1 MTREYPAGAALFHE
15 GDSSDVVYLVRSGT
29 VAVIK
34 ERGDSPVLLGR
45 VRTGEFLGEMGVV
58 EGLPRSATARAETPV
73 TAEVYESGQFLE
85 LVASDSELALNLIR
99 RLSVRLRK
107 VDNRVAQLLPGAETV
122 PPAAPAPEPTDG
134 GRGEWSGVAPVP
146 VTIRG
151 GSYALQMYIG
161 TDPIKVGKMPFTVGR
176 VPEKPSANE
185 AAEPDLGIVDP
196 EPHRLSPAHFI
207 LFEDHKRI
215 FVRDCNSE
223 LGTVVND
230 RNLGRDFPID
240 QIALKP
246 GENTIIAGG
255 DGSPYKFLIDV

>member
-1 MTREYPAGAALFHE
+1 MTREYPAGAALFQE
-15 GDSSDVVYLVRSGT
+15 GDPSDVVYLVRSGT

-73 TAEVYESGQFLE
+73 TADIYESGQFLE

-107 VDNRVAQLLPGAETV
+107 VDNRVAQLLPGSEPV
-122 PPAAPAPEPTDG
+122 PPAADPPKPPDG
-134 GRGEWSGVAPVP
+134 GGDWSGVAPVP

-176 VPEKPSANE
+176 VPEKPSPDDG
-185 AAEPDLGIVDP
+185 AEPDLGILDP
-196 EPHRLSPAHFI
+196 KPHRLSPAHFI

>member
-1 MTREYPAGAALFHE
+1 MTREYSAGAALFQE
-15 GDSSDVVYLVRSGT
+15 GDPSDVVYLVRSGT

-73 TAEVYESGQFLE
+73 TADIFESSQFLE

-107 VDNRVAQLLPGAETV
+107 VDNRVAQLLPGSEPV
-122 PPAAPAPEPTDG
+122 PPAVETPKPSDTGSD
-134 GRGEWSGVAPVP
+134 WSGVAPVP

-176 VPEKPSANE
+176 VPEGPATDE
-185 AAEPDLGIVDP
+185 DGEPDLGILDP
-196 EPHRLSPAHFI
+196 KPHRLSPSHFI

-255 DGSPYKFLIDV
+255 DGSPYKFLIEV

>member
-1 MTREYPAGAALFHE
+1 MTREYPAGAALFQE
-15 GDSSDVVYLVRSGT
+15 GDPSDVVYLVRSGT

-45 VRTGEFLGEMGVV
+45 VRSGEFLGEMGVV
-58 EGLPRSATARAETPV
+58 EGLPRSATARAETAV
-73 TAEVYESGQFLE
+73 SADIFGSNEFLE
-85 LVASDSELALNLIR
+85 LVAADSDLALNLIR
-99 RLSVRLRK
+99 RLSIRLRK
-107 VDNRVAQLLPGAETV
+107 VDNRVAQLLPGSEPV
-122 PPAAPAPEPTDG
+122 PAAVEAPNPAG
-134 GRGEWSGVAPVP
+134 GEAEWSGVAPVP

-176 VPEKPSANE
+176 VPEGPAVDQD
-185 AAEPDLGIVDP
+185 AEPDLGIVDP

-215 FVRDCNSE
+215 FVRDCNSD

-240 QIALKP
+240 QIALTP

-255 DGSPYKFLIDV
+255 DGSPYKFLIEV

>member
-1 MTREYPAGAALFHE
+1 MTEEFAAGELLFQE
-15 GDSSDVVYLVRSGT
+15 GDPSDVVYLVRSGT

-58 EGLPRSATARAETPV
+58 EGLPRSATAQAETAV
-73 TAEVYESGQFLE
+73 TVEIYESGQFLE
-85 LVASDSELALNLIR
+85 LVAADGDLALNLIR
-99 RLSVRLRK
+99 RMSVRLRK
-107 VDNRVAQLLPGAETV
+107 VDNRVAQLVPGAESV
-122 PPAAPAPEPTDG
+122 PAAVNTQPSSDPKP
-134 GRGEWSGVAPVP
+134 EWSGVAPVP

-176 VPEKPSANE
+176 VEKAPAPDDD
-185 AAEPDLGIVDP
+185 AEPDLGILDP

-246 GENTIIAGG
+246 GKNTVIAGG
-255 DGSPYKFLIDV
+255 DGSPYKFLIEI

>member
-1 MTREYPAGAALFHE
+1 MTGEYPAGAALFQE
-15 GDSSDVVYLVRSGT
+15 GDPSDVVYLVRSGT

-73 TAEVYESGQFLE
+73 TADIYESSQFLE
-85 LVASDSELALNLIR
+85 LVASDSDLALNLIR

-107 VDNRVAQLLPGAETV
+107 VDNRVAQLLPGSESV
-122 PPAAPAPEPTDG
+122 PPAADPPKPAQG
-134 GRGEWSGVAPVP
+134 GGDWSGIAPVP

-176 VPEKPSANE
+176 VPEKPNADDGT
-185 AAEPDLGIVDP
+185 EPDLGILDP
-196 EPHRLSPAHFI
+196 KPHRLSPAHFI